1 MFRSSCW
8 RTFRGLLASF
18 LAAALLLSLP
28 GSAWAGGVTWTA
40 RSAAVDTDWRGLTY
54 GNGLFVAVAWTGAN
68 RVMTSPDGITW
79 TARSAAEANP
89 WLAVT
94 YGNGLFVA
102 VANDG
107 TNRVMTSPDGIT
119 WTARAAAEANSWR
132 QVTYGNGLFV
142 AVAYDGTNRVM
153 TSPDGTTWTAR
164 SAPEANQWWGVT
176 YGNDLFVAVAVDGT
190 NRVMTSPDGITWTA
204 RSATEANM
212 WWDLIYANGLFVAV
226 SENGTNRVMTSPDGI
241 TWTARSATEAN
252 QWVDV
257 TYGNGLFVAVTGTG
271 TNRVMTSP
279 DGITWTARAAAE
291 ANDWWAVT
299 YGNDLFVAVARTGT
313 GTNRV
318 MTSDATPPGF
328 TLSTST
334 ATVSETGTTATFTVV
349 LDAQPGSD
357 VVFSVVS
364 ADTGEATVDK
374 ATLTFTNA
382 NWNSSQTVTVTGIDD
397 AVVDGDQATTITV
410 AVVDAS
416 SDDSYDALADQ
427 TVTATTTHN
436 DDPPPPPG
444 VSDVCN
450 TTGTIWMA
458 PFADVGQSS
467 PVHADVGCL
476 YHSGVV
482 LDDGSGLYRPDEVTT
497 RAEMVTFAARTLGP
511 VGGLCPSR
519 VPPFTDMDS
528 ASPIAGELA
537 CMYGLGVVRGRTGTT
552 FDPDTAVTRAETAAI
567 ISRFYQAVS
576 RPRWSASCSAAANPF
591 NDTTRHWSEPNITCV
606 NALGIITGTT
616 TGTFSP
622 QATVTRAEAATMWKK
637 TLVSLL

>member
-1 MFRSSCW
+1 
-8 RTFRGLLASF
+8 
-18 LAAALLLSLP
+18 
-28 GSAWAGGVTWTA
+28 
-40 RSAAVDTDWRGLTY
+40 
-54 GNGLFVAVAWTGAN
+54 
-68 RVMTSPDGITW
+68 MTSPDGT
-79 TARSAAEANP
+79 
-89 WLAVT
+89 
-94 YGNGLFVA
+94 
-102 VANDG
+102 
-107 TNRVMTSPDGIT
+107 T
-119 WTARAAAEANSWR
+119 WTARAAAEANTWLD
-132 QVTYGNGLFV
+132 VIYGNGLFV
-142 AVAYDGTNRVM
+142 AVATDGTNRVM

-164 SAPEANQWWGVT
+164 AAAEANQWPGVT
-176 YGNDLFVAVAVDGT
+176 YGNGLFVAVAPSGT
-190 NRVMTSPDGITWTA
+190 NRVMTSPDGTTWTA
-204 RSATEANM
+204 RAAAEANE
-212 WWDLIYANGLFVAV
+212 WY
-226 SENGTNRVMTSPDGI
+226 S
-241 TWTARSATEAN
+241 
-252 QWVDV
+252 V
-257 TYGNGLFVAVTGTG
+257 TYGNGLFVAVANSG
-271 TNRVMTSP
+271 TNQVMTSP
-279 DGITWTARAAAE
+279 DGTTWTARAAPE
-291 ANDWWAVT
+291 ANNWVDVI
-299 YGNDLFVAVARTGT
+299 YGNGLFVAVAPN

-318 MTSDATPPGF
+318 MTSDATPLGF

-349 LDAQPGSD
+349 LNAQPGSD

-382 NWNSSQTVTVTGIDD
+382 NWNSPQTVTVTGIDD
-397 AVVDGDQATTITV
+397 AAVDGNQATTITV

-427 TVTATTTHN
+427 TVTVTTTHD

-444 VSDVCN
+444 VRDFCN

-458 PFADVGQSS
+458 PFADVGNLS
-467 PVHADVGCL
+467 PVAADVGCL

-482 LDDGSGLYRPDEVTT
+482 VDDGSGLYRPDDVTT
-497 RAEMVTFAARTLGP
+497 RAEMVAFAARTLGP
-511 VGGLCPSR
+511 VRGLCPSR

-552 FDPDTAVTRAETAAI
+552 FDPDTAVTRAEAAAI

-576 RPRWSASCSAAANPF
+576 RPRWSASCSDAVNPF
-591 NDTTRHWSEPNITCV
+591 DDTTRHWSEPNITCV